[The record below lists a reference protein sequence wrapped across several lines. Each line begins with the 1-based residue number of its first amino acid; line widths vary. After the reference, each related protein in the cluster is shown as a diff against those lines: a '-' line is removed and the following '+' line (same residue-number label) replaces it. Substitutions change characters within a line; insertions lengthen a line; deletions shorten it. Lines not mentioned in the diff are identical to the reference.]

1 MSKKAITILIS
12 FSLFGFISCQS
23 TVIENKV
30 VQKEQNEDPL
40 SFEAAEKKMVED
52 REAEFYN
59 VDKKAVIFFMPT
71 GREQRKMFKE
81 FGSSYIWE
89 TTSMFNNFKK
99 QSRDFKKLIR
109 RQNIKTELIHSSK
122 IKINLDDGTS
132 VYFDRIQED
141 QIMGQI
147 LTDGVQ
153 EPNITYGKFKNKELA
168 KLIKDYFKITD
179 LGKIPS
185 DSIKKELKKGDKIS
199 EEGPFEN

>member
-185 DSIKKELKKGDKIS
+185 DSTNKELKKGDKIS

>member
-1 MSKKAITILIS
+1 MSDKASTIILS
-12 FSLFGFISCQS
+12 FILLAFFSCQS
-23 TVIENKV
+23 KVIENKG
-30 VQKEQNEDPL
+30 VQKKQKEDPL
-40 SFEAAEKKMVED
+40 SFAAAEKQMIEE

-59 VDKKAVIFFMPT
+59 VDNKAVIFFMPT
-71 GREQRKMFKE
+71 IKEQQKMFRE
-81 FGSSYIWE
+81 FGSSYKWE

-99 QSRDFKKLIR
+99 QSRDFKKLIKK
-109 RQNIKTELIHSSK
+109 QNIKTELVHSSK
-122 IKINLDDGTS
+122 IKINLDNGNS
-132 VYFDRIQED
+132 VYFDRIKED

-168 KLIKDYFKITD
+168 KLIKDFFGIED

-185 DSIKKELKKGDKIS
+185 DSTKKEMKKGDKTI